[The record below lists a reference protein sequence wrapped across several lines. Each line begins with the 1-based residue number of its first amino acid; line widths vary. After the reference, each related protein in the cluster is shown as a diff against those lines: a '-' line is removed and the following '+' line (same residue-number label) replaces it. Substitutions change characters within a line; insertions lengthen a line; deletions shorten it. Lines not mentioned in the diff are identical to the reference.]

1 MGRRHRRPPVPS
13 SPRGRGLVEPYRP
26 LGPLPP
32 RTVRAVARLGPRPV
46 ADGHLVD
53 VAALAAPPYELAA
66 YGLHAGGLQAPVHAR
81 VPHGRYAGI
90 RGGQVVV
97 AGEHLAT
104 RAVRAARVRLAPAR
118 SVHYEAGP
126 LVALLALPPDA
137 LAGVGDHVGRLQ
149 VAVALLVPLPRDLG
163 MRRPQV
169 VVAFQHLAVAAVGA
183 TAVGAAGP
191 VVGGYLPCVPTP
203 ASPPDPPRAAGDD
216 AVGPQVAV
224 AIPIPL
230 SHELRI
236 RSSQVVETAQQLA
249 VLAVRAAVVN
259 AHGAHAH
266 LLAPQV
272 KVDPLVECDG
282 VTVATRLPIAGEA
295 GLDQQP
301 LALVVVVGRNLGRQ
315 CGTRAHDA
323 HIRAQYIDELGQLVE
338 RQFAQPLAHAGDARV
353 LGDLE
358 YRAGLLVELP
368 ELGEPVLGVHAHA
381 AELQHPEGSA
391 VLAHSL
397 LAEEHGAF
405 RIVDLDENRDDG
417 VQPAKH
423 NEHRRTENDVERTF
437 KKAVRHPVL
446 DAGNRHTPKLL
457 LEAPGALGA
466 FN

>member
-32 RTVRAVARLGPRPV
+32 RTVRAVARLGPHPV
-46 ADGHLVD
+46 ADDHLVD
-53 VAALAAPPYELAA
+53 VAALAAPPCQLAA

-104 RAVRAARVRLAPAR
+104 RAVRAARVRLALAR
-118 SVHYEAGP
+118 SVRYEAGP

-295 GLDQQP
+295 GFDQQP
-301 LALVVVVGRNLGRQ
+301 LALVVVVGRNLSRQ
-315 CGTRAHDA
+315 CGTRAH
-323 HIRAQYIDELGQLVE
+323 Y
-338 RQFAQPLAHAGDARV
+338 
-353 LGDLE
+353 
-358 YRAGLLVELP
+358 
-368 ELGEPVLGVHAHA
+368 
-381 AELQHPEGSA
+381 
-391 VLAHSL
+391 
-397 LAEEHGAF
+397 
-405 RIVDLDENRDDG
+405 
-417 VQPAKH
+417 
-423 NEHRRTENDVERTF
+423 
-437 KKAVRHPVL
+437 RHPFCQDEKTL
-446 DAGNRHTPKLL
+446 KAPIYWIIGLICSFLYCQWHCGQRIAPANRGNRFAHNKKRPTTIRRVGSSSKTASLP
-457 LEAPGALGA
+457 
-466 FN
+466 